1 MKLWTISNR
10 LRKTRDFR
18 QALLQRLL
26 LFSLMTGEAFFSI
39 DIHTW
44 TLFTISTSHYLRKG
58 IHVLKVYILIFMKFS
73 LMQTSFSWGG
83 ESKVYNKQSITWIS
97 FYVIFKL
104 FFEVLDFW
112 RKSILHGDHNQNIS
126 QIPKQNWFLHY
137 VTEKMDLVW
146 CQH

>member
-1 MKLWTISNR
+1 MAEFQLYKW
-10 LRKTRDFR
+10 
-18 QALLQRLL
+18 
-26 LFSLMTGEAFFSI
+26 SLVWCKPAF
-39 DIHTW
+39 
-44 TLFTISTSHYLRKG
+44 L
-58 IHVLKVYILIFMKFS
+58 
-73 LMQTSFSWGG
+73 GG